1 MKRWIALSVIWLL
14 VTSAAA
20 DGFAGREHFSA
31 SGPENRSREIPGQAG
46 DDVRKARSDEKVI
59 PMHAERLPDL
69 NIPRS
74 AHMFAYVNGE
84 LTVIGGHTTG
94 FIPTATA
101 EYYRDG
107 KWNLVD
113 SYFPHDFGF
122 GVVLPSE
129 DVVVGCG
136 CAEAFGEGLTMGVEL
151 YHPASHSFSPLPI
164 VDQRR
169 VHASAV
175 LLSNGT
181 IALSGNWYYGD
192 YISTYSPESGGATI
206 RRAVYQRSNPLILQ
220 TSPDN
225 ALVLS
230 SVDTSGAKMAVVAE
244 RLQGEPFEVLLL
256 REWEACFRPD
266 GQMLS
271 QFFIGDEAVGGY
283 AWLFPVIR
291 KADGELGLIKVVGE
305 EFSVL
310 ETESPLSVEGPDAAS
325 LSKSA
330 YLLADRDNKCTWV
343 VRGVNGTDRIYV
355 FRVEYGEA
363 LRGGKAP
370 VTVYRADL
378 PDGDLAPWE
387 TSPILLPKGRIALV
401 GGRWAD
407 EYNPSAKAYILHTEP
422 LSKESGRKA
431 WIWLIA
437 LLAAG
442 GAVWGLVRYLKRS
455 PVKPEMTNGES
466 GMTEGASEKPE
477 VKTDLMSRIYS
488 LMDNQQIF
496 RKKDL
501 TKADLAERLGT
512 NMTYV
517 TATVNSQTGKSF
529 TELVT
534 DYRIRYAQEL
544 MRKRPDMRLLEV
556 AEESGFASEKSFFRT
571 FKTRLGMTPGE
582 WKASL
587 RDE

>member
-1 MKRWIALSVIWLL
+1 
-14 VTSAAA
+14 
-20 DGFAGREHFSA
+20 
-31 SGPENRSREIPGQAG
+31 
-46 DDVRKARSDEKVI
+46 
-59 PMHAERLPDL
+59 MHVERLPDL
-69 NIPRS
+69 NIPRT
-74 AHMFAYVNGE
+74 AHVLAFVNGE

-101 EYYRDG
+101 EYYRNG
-107 KWNLVD
+107 KWHLVD

-129 DVVVGCG
+129 EVVVGCG

-169 VHASAV
+169 VRASAA

-181 IALSGNWYYGD
+181 IVLSGNWYYGD

-206 RRAVYQRSNPLILQ
+206 RRAVWQRVNPLIMQ
-220 TSPDN
+220 TSSDN
-225 ALVLS
+225 ALILS
-230 SVDTSGAKMAVVAE
+230 SIDTSGAKTAAVAE
-244 RLQGEPFEVLLL
+244 RLHGEPLQVPLLE
-256 REWEACFRPD
+256 EWEGFFRLD
-266 GQMLS
+266 GQLMS
-271 QFFIGDEAVGGY
+271 QFFIGDETVGGY
-283 AWLFPVIR
+283 AWLFPATR
-291 KADGELGLIKVVGE
+291 KADGQLGLIKVVGE

-310 ETESPLSVEGPDAAS
+310 ETDPPLTVDLPEGETLIREAF
-325 LSKSA
+325 
-330 YLLADRDNKCTWV
+330 LLADKINKCAWV
-343 VRGVNGTDRIYV
+343 IRPVADAGRMYV
-355 FRVEYGEA
+355 FKVDYGQA

-370 VTVYRADL
+370 VTVFQADL
-378 PDGDLAPWE
+378 PEGVSAPME
-387 TSPILLPKGRIALV
+387 MCAVLLPGGRIAV
-401 GGRWAD
+401 AGGRIMDNYYPLAT
-407 EYNPSAKAYILHTEP
+407 AYILHTEP
-422 LSKESGRKA
+422 VSKEKSRA
-431 WIWLIA
+431 WLWLIVA
-437 LLAAG
+437 LAAG
-442 GAVWGLVRYLKRS
+442 GAVLGFVRYLKRS
-455 PVKPEMTNGES
+455 PVKP
-466 GMTEGASEKPE
+466 GMTEGQSEMTERQPE

-488 LMDNQQIF
+488 LMEDQQIF

-501 TKADLAERLGT
+501 TKADLAEKLGT
-512 NMTYV
+512 NATYV

-534 DYRIRYAQEL
+534 DYRILYAQEL
-544 MRKRPDMRLLEV
+544 MREHPDMRLLEV